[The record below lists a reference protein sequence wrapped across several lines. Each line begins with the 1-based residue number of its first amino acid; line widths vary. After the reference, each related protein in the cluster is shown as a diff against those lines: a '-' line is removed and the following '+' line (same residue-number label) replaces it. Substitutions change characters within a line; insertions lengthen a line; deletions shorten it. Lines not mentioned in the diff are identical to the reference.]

1 MDIKHRTKQLVATVA
16 LAGAVTTA
24 TAGVAFAADGGTT
37 NGSDPS
43 AHVGHPRVRRAL
55 GGVVAD
61 TIGISRSALRDA
73 LKGGQT
79 IGQVAQANGVQGSD
93 VVNAVVGAVNTRV
106 DEAVTNGRITA
117 ERGATIKGK
126 VAEKAPQL
134 LDHVF
139 GQHAAA

>member
-1 MDIKHRTKQLVATVA
+1 MDIKHRTKQLIATVA
-16 LAGAVTTA
+16 LAGAVTA
-24 TAGVAFAADGGTT
+24 GTAGVAFAADSGSTT
-37 NGSDPS
+37 PSTPS
-43 AHVGHPRVRRAL
+43 AQAHHPRLRRAL

-61 TIGISRSALRDA
+61 TIGISRADLRDA

-79 IGQVAQANGVQGSD
+79 IGEVAQAHGVAGK
-93 VVNAVVGAVNTRV
+93 AVVDAVVAAVDSRV
-106 DEAVTNGRITA
+106 DQAVANNRITA
-117 ERGATIKGK
+117 DRGATIKTK